1 MPDGPDGI
9 RAAGVAFSYRG
20 GAPVLQGVDLAARAG
35 VFAALMGPNG
45 CGKSTLLRILA
56 GLLAPGSGSVSVAG
70 LDLARAA
77 PRERA
82 RTVGYLPQAEPLD
95 LPFFVRELVVMGL
108 YPLQGRFPFDRA
120 DDLAAAE
127 RALEAVGAAAY
138 ADRRL
143 AELSGGER
151 QRAALARVLAPAPK
165 VLLLDEP
172 AANLDARHQIE
183 TYRLIRR
190 VNRDEGR
197 TVLLVSHDFN
207 LPASFADVVF
217 LMKEG
222 RIVAHGPPSEVLR
235 ASALEP
241 VYGVAFHEAWT
252 DGLSHPLLVP
262 KS

>member
-1 MPDGPDGI
+1 MPDGI
-9 RAAGVAFSYRG
+9 RASGVAFAYRG
-20 GAPVLQGVDLAARAG
+20 GAPVLRGVDLEVAG
-35 VFAALMGPNG
+35 GAFATLMGPNG

-56 GLLAPGSGSVSVAG
+56 GLLAPGGGSAAVAG
-70 LDLARAA
+70 LDLRSAA
-77 PRERA
+77 PRARA
-82 RTVGYLPQAEPLD
+82 RAVGYLPQSEPLD
-95 LPFFVRELVVMGL
+95 LPFLVRELVVMGL

-120 DDLAAAE
+120 EDLASAE
-127 RALEAVGAAAY
+127 RALESVGATPY

-151 QRAALARVLAPAPK
+151 QRAALARVLAPGPQA
-165 VLLLDEP
+165 LLLDEP

-222 RIVAHGPPSEVLR
+222 RIVAHGPPALVLR
-235 ASALEP
+235 ASVLEP
-241 VYGVAFHEAWT
+241 VYEVPFHEAWT

-262 KS
+262 KT

>member
-1 MPDGPDGI
+1 LNGGEGLS
-9 RAAGVAFSYRG
+9 AAGVGFAYRA
-20 GAPVLQGVDLAARAG
+20 GAPVLRGVDLAVGRG
-35 VFAALMGPNG
+35 TFAVLMGPNG

-56 GLLAPGSGSVSVAG
+56 GLLRPQSGAVSVAG
-70 LDLARAA
+70 LDLGRAA

-82 RTVGYLPQAEPLD
+82 RAVGYLPQSEPLD
-95 LPFFVRELVVMGL
+95 LPFCVRELVVMGL

-120 DDLAAAE
+120 EDLASAE
-127 RALEAVGAAAY
+127 KALASVGAAEF

-151 QRAALARVLAPAPK
+151 QRAALARVLAPGPLA
-165 VLLLDEP
+165 LLLDEP

-190 VNRDEGR
+190 VNREEGR

-222 RIVAHGPPSEVLR
+222 RIATHGPAAEVLR
-235 ASALEP
+235 ASVLEP
-241 VYGVAFHEAWT
+241 VYEVAFHEAWT

-262 KS
+262 RT